1 MNYLLRNS
9 FTFAFLLVVLFLTEA
24 LAQEPAP
31 AFELTD
37 HTGRSQR
44 LEDYRGRIVVLNF
57 WATWCVPCATEMPI
71 FVDVARSYGERGVA
85 VLAASF
91 DDEETEANIP
101 EFMRKTGMNFPVL
114 MGTTLDHLVLFGMAQ
129 SLPGTVFVD
138 REGRIVFRIFGEA
151 KRQDVVDRVEW
162 LLGSRRGNQ
171 PAAELDNLPD
181 LR

>member
-1 MNYLLRNS
+1 M
-9 FTFAFLLVVLFLTEA
+9 
-24 LAQEPAP
+24 
-31 AFELTD
+31 
-37 HTGRSQR
+37 
-44 LEDYRGRIVVLNF
+44 
-57 WATWCVPCATEMPI
+57 PCATEMPI
-71 FVDVARSYGERGVA
+71 FVDVARSYGARGVA

-138 REGRIVFRIFGEA
+138 REGRIVFRILGEA

-162 LLGSRRGNQ
+162 LLGRRRANQ